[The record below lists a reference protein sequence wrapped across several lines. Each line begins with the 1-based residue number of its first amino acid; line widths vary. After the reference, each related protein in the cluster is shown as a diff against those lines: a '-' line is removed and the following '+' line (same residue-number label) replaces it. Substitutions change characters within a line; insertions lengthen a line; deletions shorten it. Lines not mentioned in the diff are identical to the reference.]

1 MLDYKKLFD
10 LSGKAAVVIGAG
22 SGIGRASAE
31 AIGSLGARVI
41 CADADLVGAEAAAAG
56 IVAAGGRAE
65 AYRINA
71 ADGGEIEALAQHAQK
86 ALGRIDIA
94 VSTPALNIR
103 KLIVDYTEEEYD
115 RVMNLNMKGTFNFFR
130 SFGRPMMKQ
139 GFGSIVACSSMR
151 AVTIEPGLGV
161 YAASKAG
168 IAQLVKAF
176 AAEMGPYGVRVNA
189 VMPSIIE
196 TRLTAPLKERADI
209 FKTYAGH
216 TVLNRWGQPSEVGSA
231 VAFLASDAASYISGS
246 SLSVDGGWTAID
258 GPPTGLTATRPSE

>member
-1 MLDYKKLFD
+1 MQDYKKLFD
-10 LSGKAAVVIGAG
+10 LGGKSAVVIGAA

-31 AIGSLGARVI
+31 AIASLGARVI
-41 CADADLVGAEAAAAG
+41 CADADLAGAQSAAADIVAIGGQAEAWQ
-56 IVAAGGRAE
+56 
-65 AYRINA
+65 INA
-71 ADGGEIEALAQHAQK
+71 ADGAEIEALAQHALK
-86 ALGRIDIA
+86 AAGKIDIA

-115 RVMNLNMKGTFNFFR
+115 RVMNLNMKGAFNFFR

-176 AAEMGPYGVRVNA
+176 AAEMGPYNVRVNA

-209 FKTYAGH
+209 FRTYAGH

-258 GPPTGLTATRPSE
+258 GPPTGLTSTRPSE

>member
-1 MLDYKKLFD
+1 MQDYRKLFD
-10 LSGKAAVVIGAG
+10 LSGKAAVVIGAA

-31 AIGSLGARVI
+31 AIASLGGRVI
-41 CADADLVGAEAAAAG
+41 CADADLAGVEATAAG
-56 IVAAGGRAE
+56 IVAAGGQAE
-65 AYRINA
+65 PYRINA
-71 ADGGEIEALAQHAQK
+71 ADGAEIEALARYAMKQGH
-86 ALGRIDIA
+86 IDIA

-103 KLIVDYTEEEYD
+103 KLIVDTTEEEYD
-115 RVMNLNMKGTFNFFR
+115 RVMNLNLKGAFNFLR
-130 SFGRPMMKQ
+130 SFGRPMMEQ
-139 GFGSIVACSSMR
+139 GSGSIIACSSMR

-176 AAEMGPYGVRVNA
+176 AAEVGPYGVRVNA

-216 TVLNRWGQPSEVGSA
+216 TVLNRWGQPSEVGAA

-258 GPPTGLTATRPSE
+258 GPPTGLTATRPSA